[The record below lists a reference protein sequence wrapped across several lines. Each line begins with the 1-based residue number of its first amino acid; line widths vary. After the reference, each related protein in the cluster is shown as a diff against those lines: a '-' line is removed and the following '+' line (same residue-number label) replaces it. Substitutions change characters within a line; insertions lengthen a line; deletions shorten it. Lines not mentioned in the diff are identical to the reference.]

1 MDRGDRLLDHPEGRV
16 LLVIA
21 PSASPG
27 AARGISLIE
36 LMITIAIA
44 VILTL
49 MAAPVYRT
57 WVASQQIRTATE
69 SLLDGM
75 RVAQTEAI
83 KRNADVQF
91 VLEGADGWKVEVVSD
106 ATVLRAVAMKEGSP
120 KVTYTVDPL
129 GTDTFR
135 FNGLGRVLDKDA
147 NAFASRVTI
156 DVTSSAGISG
166 ARALR
171 VVVDTAAATGV
182 AIKSCDPHLA
192 TTDPRGCPSTS

>member
-1 MDRGDRLLDHPEGRV
+1 MLLTVKTATRD
-16 LLVIA
+16 
-21 PSASPG
+21 S
-27 AARGISLIE
+27 ARGLSLIE
-36 LMITIAIA
+36 LMITIAVA
-44 VILTL
+44 MILTL
-49 MAAPVYRT
+49 MAAPVYQT

-75 RVAQTEAI
+75 RIAQTEAI

-91 VLEGADGWKVEVVSD
+91 VLEGVAGWKVQLVSD
-106 ATVLRAVAMKEGSP
+106 ASVLREVAMKEGSP

-129 GTDTFR
+129 GTDTIR

-147 NAFASRVTI
+147 NAFTGRVSI
-156 DVTSSAGISG
+156 DVTSSVGISG

-182 AIKSCDPHLA
+182 AIKSCDPHLSTA
-192 TTDPRGCPSTS
+192 DPRGCPAVS